1 MYIIRRTYKTKT
13 GQARKAA
20 LLLKK
25 IANIYTESGQRSETI
40 IYYNGGTLPCPINEI
55 NRILKKRGKIIG
67 STPFIYQIHGAPKD
81 YLRFS
86 KDYLF
91 YILKKSKK
99 TIDLK
104 HLKFIGLFAWLSNS
118 KPFCLF

>member
-1 MYIIRRTYKTKT
+1 MYIIRRTSKTKT

-55 NRILKKRGKIIG
+55 NRIYMQWTSEIIDSPYRDG
-67 STPFIYQIHGAPKD
+67 NKFP
-81 YLRFS
+81 
-86 KDYLF
+86 
-91 YILKKSKK
+91 
-99 TIDLK
+99 DLSGVYNEFRELLDESDGPTSWIEFWEEIK
-104 HLKFIGLFAWLSNS
+104 
-118 KPFCLF
+118 

>member
-1 MYIIRRTYKTKT
+1 MYIIRRTYKAKT

-55 NRILKKRGKIIG
+55 NRIYMQWTSEIIDSPYRDG
-67 STPFIYQIHGAPKD
+67 NKFP
-81 YLRFS
+81 
-86 KDYLF
+86 
-91 YILKKSKK
+91 
-99 TIDLK
+99 DLSGVYNEFRELLDESDGPTSWIEFWEEIK
-104 HLKFIGLFAWLSNS
+104 
-118 KPFCLF
+118 

>member
-55 NRILKKRGKIIG
+55 NRI
-67 STPFIYQIHGAPKD
+67 
-81 YLRFS
+81 
-86 KDYLF
+86 
-91 YILKKSKK
+91 
-99 TIDLK
+99 
-104 HLKFIGLFAWLSNS
+104 
-118 KPFCLF
+118 